1 MCPTPLKSLKQTWS
15 NIRRSISGIEISV
28 AKAEKSEKPQV
39 ARTPSELTCVLTIAK
54 ALLKQIMII
63 EIEVL
68 DSTEKHRVDPED
80 LFIAVKV
87 IIKDQF
93 GDHVRLG

>member
-1 MCPTPLKSLKQTWS
+1 
-15 NIRRSISGIEISV
+15 
-28 AKAEKSEKPQV
+28 
-39 ARTPSELTCVLTIAK
+39 
-54 ALLKQIMII
+54 MII